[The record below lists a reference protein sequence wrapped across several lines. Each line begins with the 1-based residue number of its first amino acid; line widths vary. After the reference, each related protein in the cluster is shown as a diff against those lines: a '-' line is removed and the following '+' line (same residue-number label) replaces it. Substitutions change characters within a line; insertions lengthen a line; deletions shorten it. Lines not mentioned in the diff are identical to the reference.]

1 MAASTIVNV
10 NSNPGGAALDAF
22 GRPLRSLR
30 LSVTDRCNL
39 RCQYCMPEEEYV
51 WLERD
56 QILTFEETAR
66 LAGVFMDLGVDRLRL
81 TGGEPLM
88 RRDLPT
94 LIRMLNAVGRG
105 RVANSQADDG
115 HTAGLGAAPGAPLR
129 DLALTTNGLLL
140 AAQARTLR
148 EAGLDRVTVSLDTL
162 RPDRFQALARRP
174 GLPQVIEGILAARD
188 AGFTGLK
195 INAVVIRGFNDDELA
210 ELVDFGRTASAEV
223 RFIEYMDVGGAT
235 HWSADQVVSRQE
247 ILDRLASHF
256 GTIEPTRTNGKGAA
270 PADRFTLA
278 DGTAFGIISSTTQ
291 PFCAHCDRAR
301 LTPDGLFLLCLYAR
315 RGLDLKAAL
324 RRGATNDELRALI
337 IDSWQARRDRGAEE
351 RQAVRARG
359 PLFRVE
365 DLRQDPHLEMH
376 TRGG

>member
-1 MAASTIVNV
+1 MAPDLTVSVDP
-10 NSNPGGAALDAF
+10 NPNRAVLDAF
-22 GRPLRSLR
+22 ERPLRSLR
-30 LSVTDRCNL
+30 ISVTDRCNL

-56 QILTFEETAR
+56 EILTFEETAR
-66 LAGVFMDLGVDRLRL
+66 LAGVFTDLGVDRLRL
-81 TGGEPLM
+81 TGGEPLL

-94 LIRMLNAVGRG
+94 LIRMLNDVGRG
-105 RVANSQADDG
+105 MQEESRADG
-115 HTAGLGAAPGAPLR
+115 STPVPPVPKLR

-140 AAQARTLR
+140 AAQARSLR
-148 EAGLDRVTVSLDTL
+148 IAGLDRITVSLDTL
-162 RPDRFQALARRP
+162 RPDRFQTLARRD
-174 GLPQVIEGILAARD
+174 GLSRVIEGILAARD
-188 AGFTGLK
+188 AGFSGLK
-195 INAVVIRGFNDDELA
+195 INAVVIRGFNDDELVD
-210 ELVDFGRTASAEV
+210 LVEFGRNASAEI

-235 HWSADQVVSRQE
+235 HWSMAQVVSRQE
-247 ILDRLASHF
+247 ILDRLAAHF
-256 GTIEPTRTNGKGAA
+256 GIIEPVRLNGKGAA

-278 DGTAFGIISSTTQ
+278 DGTVFGIISSTTQ

-337 IDSWQARRDRGAEE
+337 IDSWRARRDRGAEE

>member
-1 MAASTIVNV
+1 MSLAPDYRHAV
-10 NSNPGGAALDAF
+10 LDAF
-22 GRPLRSLR
+22 ERPLRSLR

-56 QILTFEETAR
+56 EILSFEETAR
-66 LAGVFMDLGVDRLRL
+66 LTGVFMNLGVDRLRL
-81 TGGEPLM
+81 TGGEPLL

-94 LIRMLNAVGRG
+94 LIRMLNGVGRG
-105 RVANSQADDG
+105 MQKESRADG
-115 HTAGLGAAPGAPLR
+115 SASAPPVPKLR

-140 AAQARTLR
+140 AAQARALR
-148 EAGLDRVTVSLDTL
+148 EAGLDRITVSLDTL
-162 RPDRFQALARRP
+162 RPDRFQTLARRD
-174 GLPQVIEGILAARD
+174 GLSQVIQGILAARD
-188 AGFTGLK
+188 AGFSGLK
-195 INAVVIRGFNDDELA
+195 INAVVIRGFNDDELVD
-210 ELVDFGRTASAEV
+210 LVEFGRTASTEI

-235 HWSADQVVSRQE
+235 HWSMAQVVSRQE
-247 ILDRLASHF
+247 ILDRLAARF
-256 GTIEPTRTNGKGAA
+256 GIIEPVRLNGKGTA

-278 DGTAFGIISSTTQ
+278 DGTVFGIISSTTQ

-315 RGLDLKAAL
+315 RGLDFKSAL

-337 IDSWQARRDRGAEE
+337 IDSWRARRDRGAEE

>member
-1 MAASTIVNV
+1 MSQGLDNRRAI
-10 NSNPGGAALDAF
+10 LDAF
-22 GRPLRSLR
+22 ERPLRSLR

-56 QILTFEETAR
+56 EILTFEETAR
-66 LAGVFMDLGVDRLRL
+66 LAGIFMDIGVDRLRL

-94 LIRMLNAVGRG
+94 LVRMLNEVGRG
-105 RVANSQADDG
+105 VEGKSQADDSG
-115 HTAGLGAAPGAPLR
+115 GRSRSSVPRLR

-140 AAQARTLR
+140 AAQARGLR

-162 RPDRFQALARRP
+162 RPDRFRALARRD
-174 GLPQVIEGILAARD
+174 GVSQVVEGIFAARD
-188 AGFTGLK
+188 AGFRGLK
-195 INAVVIRGFNDDELA
+195 INAVVIRNFNDDELV
-210 ELVDFGRTASAEV
+210 ELIEFGRRVSAEV

-235 HWSADQVVSRQE
+235 RWSMTQVVSRLE
-247 ILDRLASHF
+247 ILDRLAAHF
-256 GTIEPTRTNGKGAA
+256 GVIEPVGRHGKGAA
-270 PADRFTLA
+270 PADRFTLV

-291 PFCAHCDRAR
+291 PFCAYCDRAR
-301 LTPDGLFLLCLYAR
+301 LTPDGLFLLCLYAHH
-315 RGLDLKAAL
+315 GLDLKKAL
-324 RRGATNDELRALI
+324 RRGATDEELRDLI
-337 IDSWQARRDRGAEE
+337 VDSWQGRRDRGAEE

-359 PLFRVE
+359 PLFRIE